1 MKSRLDRYN
10 EPKEKEQPSRLS
22 KNKYLYDD
30 LNNKIGFEEIVNFD
44 TQTRIELTS
53 INIADKN
60 RENYQQLKDYREL
73 INKDLNTNE
82 EEVVFEEEEKNFDIN
97 SILENARKNRT
108 VYDEELKK
116 RKLNDEEYDVLM
128 ELNKKYLTKDSKTN
142 KEKDDLEGLEDLINT
157 ITSKTLKEEVKA
169 QEEQDLFGELVATN
183 VDLQVK
189 PPEEYENNDSGDIVT
204 KVEFDN
210 DEDEVDESFY
220 TKSMD
225 LSKEDFDFDDIKEE
239 AMSKKRGLLIAF
251 ISILLIA
258 IIIVVLYF
266 VLQYFEI
273 DLLSFFTGNTK

>member
-10 EPKEKEQPSRLS
+10 ETKEKELPSRLS

-53 INIADKN
+53 INVADKN

-128 ELNKKYLTKDSKTN
+128 ELNKKYLTKDSKIN

-157 ITSKTLKEEVKA
+157 ITSKTLKEEIKE

-189 PPEEYENNDSGDIVT
+189 PPEEYENNDSSDIVT

-239 AMSKKRGLLIAF
+239 AMSKKRGILIAF
-251 ISILLIA
+251 VSILLIA